1 MKKLFEVATVESN
14 GDALERLMLL
24 RSSIERRIA
33 ELEQLEQASEDEEE
47 IARIY
52 DARIY
57 LIIAFENIVLGI
69 KELLG

>member
-1 MKKLFEVATVESN
+1 MITESEKN
-14 GDALERLMLL
+14 EILSRLMAL
-24 RSSIERRIA
+24 RSSTEQRIA

-47 IARIY
+47 TARIY

>member
-1 MKKLFEVATVESN
+1 MITESEK
-14 GDALERLMLL
+14 GETLERLIAL

-33 ELEQLEQASEDEEE
+33 DLEQLEQVSEDEEE
-47 IARIY
+47 TARIY

>member
-1 MKKLFEVATVESN
+1 MITESEK
-14 GDALERLMLL
+14 GETLERLMAL
-24 RSSIERRIA
+24 RSSTEQRIA

-47 IARIY
+47 TARIY

>member
-1 MKKLFEVATVESN
+1 MITESEK
-14 GDALERLMLL
+14 GEALERLIAL
-24 RSSIERRIA
+24 RSSTEQRIA
-33 ELEQLEQASEDEEE
+33 DLERLEQASEDEEE
-47 IARIY
+47 TARIY

>member
-1 MKKLFEVATVESN
+1 MITESER
-14 GDALERLMLL
+14 DETLERLIAL
-24 RSSIERRIA
+24 RSSIEKRIA
-33 ELEQLEQASEDEEE
+33 DLEQLEQASEDEEE
-47 IARIY
+47 TARIY